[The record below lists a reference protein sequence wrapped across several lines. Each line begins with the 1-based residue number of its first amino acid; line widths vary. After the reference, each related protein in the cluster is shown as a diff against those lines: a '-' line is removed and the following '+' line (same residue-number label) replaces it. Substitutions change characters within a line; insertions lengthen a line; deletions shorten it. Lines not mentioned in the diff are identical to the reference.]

1 MPVLP
6 VMTVLS
12 LVRLLSNG
20 PNSPVVT
27 IVAITTLFQG
37 STIMRTVIRLAIELG
52 VVVGAIALLAQIE
65 DFWPQALIVAVVTI
79 KFVKWNWP
87 IMSRKR

>member
-1 MPVLP
+1 
-6 VMTVLS
+6 MT
-12 LVRLLSNG
+12 
-20 PNSPVVT
+20 
-27 IVAITTLFQG
+27 IIT
-37 STIMRTVIRLAIELG
+37 RWAIELT
-52 VVVGAIALLAQIE
+52 VMLGAIALLAQIE